1 MGGKSGAIQKQNRK
15 NRTALDENIEKVVE
29 LDSEMLSAK
38 RKEGTE

>member
-1 MGGKSGAIQKQNRK
+1 MGGESGAIQKQNRK
-15 NRTALDENIEKVVE
+15 NRTALNKDIEKIVE